1 MSYFQKK
8 LILDF
13 FAGGGGGSTGIE
25 RAGLHVDHAF
35 NHAAD
40 ALGMHRINHP
50 WTQHHQ
56 EDVFDAIPDEITQ
69 GRPIGLAHF
78 SPDCRHFSKAKGG
91 KPVEKRIRGL
101 VLVML
106 RWAKAGAE
114 VMTMENVEEIR
125 TWGPLV
131 QMVKNGKPGWYPDPQ
146 HIGRTWRAFV
156 DCMTTGIDPD
166 HPDLPEFVEVLAGTV
181 SKEEMIRGFGYDF
194 DAREIRGFSHGA
206 PTIRNRLFGIFRC
219 DGKPIVWPDHTHADP
234 RKLQPGQQKW
244 PIIAQ
249 CLDFTLP
256 CHSIFLSGKS
266 AKKARCKRPLARPT
280 LSRVARGIDQFVL
293 KAAQPFIVSLTH
305 QGGDRVESVN
315 EPAKTITG
323 AHRGEKALVQTTTA
337 PFVTE
342 HANASNPRNMPAD
355 EPARTICAQVKGG
368 HFALVSANLVHIAH
382 GEHDKNGKKR
392 GRGERSVEMPLSTT
406 TASPDLALVTG
417 TLVQTGYGER
427 EGQAPRALDPQAPLG
442 TVTAGGGK
450 HALAACSLV
459 KMRGDNVGSEADA
472 PLHTISAGG
481 THHGLVT
488 AFMAQHNGG
497 FCDTPGHDLRKPLS
511 TVSSTG
517 AQQQLVAA
525 SAVAFY
531 GSEADGQDVG
541 TPARTVTAK
550 ARMGLVQSALAH
562 SLTPAQLA
570 GARRVAKFLRAH
582 GVQFDGEFA
591 TVAGHVIID
600 IGMRMLTPRELFR
613 AQGFDDDYIID
624 RAWIADKA
632 TGEVREVKLTKEQQ
646 IRMCGNSL
654 CPQVL
659 EAIVRANCP
668 DLIQHD
674 PPPKWRPTFAEYQQR
689 RIAA

>member
-1 MSYFQKK
+1 
-8 LILDF
+8 
-13 FAGGGGGSTGIE
+13 
-25 RAGLHVDHAF
+25 
-35 NHAAD
+35 
-40 ALGMHRINHP
+40 
-50 WTQHHQ
+50 
-56 EDVFDAIPDEITQ
+56 
-69 GRPIGLAHF
+69 
-78 SPDCRHFSKAKGG
+78 
-91 KPVEKRIRGL
+91 
-101 VLVML
+101 
-106 RWAKAGAE
+106 
-114 VMTMENVEEIR
+114 
-125 TWGPLV
+125 
-131 QMVKNGKPGWYPDPQ
+131 
-146 HIGRTWRAFV
+146 
-156 DCMTTGIDPD
+156 
-166 HPDLPEFVEVLAGTV
+166 
-181 SKEEMIRGFGYDF
+181 
-194 DAREIRGFSHGA
+194 
-206 PTIRNRLFGIFRC
+206 
-219 DGKPIVWPDHTHADP
+219 
-234 RKLQPGQQKW
+234 
-244 PIIAQ
+244 
-249 CLDFTLP
+249 
-256 CHSIFLSGKS
+256 
-266 AKKARCKRPLARPT
+266 
-280 LSRVARGIDQFVL
+280 
-293 KAAQPFIVSLTH
+293 
-305 QGGDRVESVN
+305 
-315 EPAKTITG
+315 
-323 AHRGEKALVQTTTA
+323 
-337 PFVTE
+337 
-342 HANASNPRNMPAD
+342 
-355 EPARTICAQVKGG
+355 
-368 HFALVSANLVHIAH
+368 
-382 GEHDKNGKKR
+382 
-392 GRGERSVEMPLSTT
+392 MPLSTT

>member
-266 AKKARCKRPLARPT
+266 AKKST
-280 LSRVARGIDQFVL
+280 LQA
-293 KAAQPFIVSLTH
+293 
-305 QGGDRVESVN
+305 
-315 EPAKTITG
+315 
-323 AHRGEKALVQTTTA
+323 
-337 PFVTE
+337 
-342 HANASNPRNMPAD
+342 
-355 EPARTICAQVKGG
+355 
-368 HFALVSANLVHIAH
+368 
-382 GEHDKNGKKR
+382 
-392 GRGERSVEMPLSTT
+392 
-406 TASPDLALVTG
+406 
-417 TLVQTGYGER
+417 
-427 EGQAPRALDPQAPLG
+427 APRPAHPQPCG
-442 TVTAGGGK
+442 TR
-450 HALAACSLV
+450 H
-459 KMRGDNVGSEADA
+459 
-472 PLHTISAGG
+472 
-481 THHGLVT
+481 
-488 AFMAQHNGG
+488 
-497 FCDTPGHDLRKPLS
+497 
-511 TVSSTG
+511 
-517 AQQQLVAA
+517 
-525 SAVAFY
+525 
-531 GSEADGQDVG
+531 
-541 TPARTVTAK
+541 
-550 ARMGLVQSALAH
+550 
-562 SLTPAQLA
+562 
-570 GARRVAKFLRAH
+570 
-582 GVQFDGEFA
+582 
-591 TVAGHVIID
+591 
-600 IGMRMLTPRELFR
+600 
-613 AQGFDDDYIID
+613 
-624 RAWIADKA
+624 
-632 TGEVREVKLTKEQQ
+632 
-646 IRMCGNSL
+646 
-654 CPQVL
+654 
-659 EAIVRANCP
+659 
-668 DLIQHD
+668 
-674 PPPKWRPTFAEYQQR
+674 
-689 RIAA
+689 

>member
-219 DGKPIVWPDHTHADP
+219 DGQPIVWPDHTHADP

-256 CHSIFLSGKS
+256 CHSIFLSGKA
-266 AKKARCKRPLARPT
+266 AKKARCKRPLAKPT

-323 AHRGEKALVQTTTA
+323 AHRGEKALVAATLSKFHGSHEGRDDGAQRNHSLNEPLLTQDTSNRFAVTA
-337 PFVTE
+337 
-342 HANASNPRNMPAD
+342 
-355 EPARTICAQVKGG
+355 C
-368 HFALVSANLVHIAH
+368 NLV
-382 GEHDKNGKKR
+382 KLR
-392 GRGERSVEMPLSTT
+392 GT
-406 TASPDLALVTG
+406 
-417 TLVQTGYGER
+417 
-427 EGQAPRALDPQAPLG
+427 
-442 TVTAGGGK
+442 
-450 HALAACSLV
+450 
-459 KMRGDNVGSEADA
+459 NVGSEADA

-497 FCDTPGHDLRKPLS
+497 FCDTPGHDLRKPVS

-531 GSEADGQDVG
+531 GSEADGQDVA

-550 ARMGLVQSALAH
+550 ARVGLVQSALAH

-570 GARRVAKFLRAH
+570 GARRVAKFLRAY

-624 RAWIADKA
+624 RAWIADKD